1 MSQQTGFMPH
11 RQFHVLVAEA
21 NEEQYLT
28 VLPDPQGNFR
38 VIKHGEVLGE
48 VNYRPKNKIVC
59 YKGKLKRT
67 LMDQLKK
74 HIDHQYS
81 YAY

>member
-38 VIKHGEVLGE
+38 VIKHGEVLG
-48 VNYRPKNKIVC
+48 R
-59 YKGKLKRT
+59 
-67 LMDQLKK
+67 
-74 HIDHQYS
+74 
-81 YAY
+81 